1 MNMNRSIVLSL
12 LTAALMATCVTESF
26 AAAPVVWP
34 VRRSRYY
41 DWNKPYAHTAYGAP
55 VSLVVPPTATLQ
67 TNWGWGV
74 GSSRIER
81 LDHQFNRNY
90 PGACASGFGGQY
102 RSTPIWPSD
111 TTQFGV
117 YNVRAPW

>member
-1 MNMNRSIVLSL
+1 MNRRLVLSL
-12 LTAALMATCVTESF
+12 VAAAVIAVSALESATAA
-26 AAAPVVWP
+26 PYIWP

-55 VSLVVPPTATLQ
+55 VSLVVPPTATMQ

-74 GSSRIER
+74 GSSRLER
-81 LDHQFNRNY
+81 LDHQFMRNY
-90 PGACASGFGGQY
+90 PGAGYSGGPY
-102 RSTPIWPSD
+102 RTTPIWPSD

-117 YNVRAPW
+117 YHVRGPW

>member
-1 MNMNRSIVLSL
+1 MNRRLVLSL
-12 LTAALMATCVTESF
+12 LAAAVIAASAVETF

-34 VRRSRYY
+34 VRRSRFY
-41 DWNKPYAHTAYGAP
+41 DWNKPYANTTYGAP
-55 VSLVVPPTATLQ
+55 VSLVVPPTATMQ

-74 GSSRIER
+74 GSSRLER

-90 PGACASGFGGQY
+90 PGSGPFCGPN
-102 RSTPIWPSD
+102 RTTPIWPSD

-117 YNVRAPW
+117 YNVRGPW